1 MSHSDIVGGSTAK
14 RVINCPGSVKLCQQ
28 VPPRPSSKYA
38 EEGTLLHEAIHQI
51 LSNRASTDDFGLGD
65 DLIDRKLR
73 PALEALAEIDPD
85 AQLEFVTELRVHF
98 GGFLANVFGSCDLIG
113 RIRNRA
119 IVLDWKF
126 GDGVAVD
133 AVENHQLM
141 FYAAAAM
148 RTEEAR
154 WAFEGV
160 TEIECVIVQP
170 PYVKRWITTPGRIKN
185 FERELQNAVAIAHAP
200 NPTLATGDHCR
211 WCAAKAICPVLTG
224 EADRALRTALNTI
237 SPEGYG
243 NALVIAD
250 RLEDWIKAVREQ
262 AQQALENGIVIPG
275 FKLVPK
281 RATRQW
287 VNEEG
292 ARESLEQMG
301 LDISELMET
310 KLRSPAQ
317 LEKVLKKHKLDLPKD
332 HVVAISSGNT
342 IAPESDPRP
351 AVLQVGQH
359 LRAAFSKLEVK

>member
-1 MSHSDIVGGSTAK
+1 M
-14 RVINCPGSVKLCQQ
+14 
-28 VPPRPSSKYA
+28 
-38 EEGTLLHEAIHQI
+38 
-51 LSNRASTDDFGLGD
+51 
-65 DLIDRKLR
+65 
-73 PALEALAEIDPD
+73 
-85 AQLEFVTELRVHF
+85 
-98 GGFLANVFGSCDLIG
+98 
-113 RIRNRA
+113 
-119 IVLDWKF
+119 
-126 GDGVAVD
+126 
-133 AVENHQLM
+133 
-141 FYAAAAM
+141 
-148 RTEEAR
+148 
-154 WAFEGV
+154 
-160 TEIECVIVQP
+160 
-170 PYVKRWITTPGRIKN
+170 
-185 FERELQNAVAIAHAP
+185 
-200 NPTLATGDHCR
+200 
-211 WCAAKAICPVLTG
+211 LTG

-262 AQQALENGIVIPG
+262 AQQALENGIAIPG